1 MDSPD
6 KLTTLGTQDTG
17 RKQAKQKHN
26 TEETGTIIISS
37 KIACSL
43 AMVLLTNCSFGVNQE

>member
-26 TEETGTIIISS
+26 TENYKDEQQKNAGHHYMYNNI
-37 KIACSL
+37 
-43 AMVLLTNCSFGVNQE
+43 N